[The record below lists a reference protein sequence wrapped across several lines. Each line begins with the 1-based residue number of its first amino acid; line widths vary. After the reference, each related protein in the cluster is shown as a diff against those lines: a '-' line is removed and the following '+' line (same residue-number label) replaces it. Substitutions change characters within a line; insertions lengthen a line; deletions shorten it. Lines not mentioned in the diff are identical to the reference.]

1 MEKNRTYGKSV
12 NAGGARIYDAAGEN
26 GYGLNSEA
34 PFSNGTPTYQPQPQ
48 YAPPINLDG
57 LNMTPERK
65 HRGGDH
71 IHSRPAESA
80 MGGNGRDGIERMGDE
95 SGSERI
101 GRAF

>member
-1 MEKNRTYGKSV
+1 MEKNRRNGSSV
-12 NAGGARIYDAAGEN
+12 RAGGANYIDAAGEN
-26 GYGLNSEA
+26 GFAMNSDA

-57 LNMTPERK
+57 LNMTPEGK
-65 HRGGDH
+65 HRGGNH
-71 IHSRPAESA
+71 INSRPAESA
-80 MGGNGRDGIERMGDE
+80 SGGNDRDGIERMGDE